1 MTLQATYL
9 GAQSMGGSTVSVT
22 SATAYTVPITVPSGG
37 ALVAIEAAWRASTGT
52 VGLDFVA
59 AVFADIDGAP
69 GQLLTASGAGSTH
82 AIGTA
87 ARWIAKPI
95 PPMPPGDY
103 HIGVQ
108 FPFFA
113 TSPLLLVDTGAAS
126 DGHTVASDTNS
137 TLADGDYSGATVT
150 TVTSTL
156 YSVRGVFLAETDT
169 AITGSLSVTE
179 ADDTLAASGTRTIPP
194 ITGTLA
200 ATETADTLAASGTV
214 TPPPIT
220 GSLAATEA
228 DDTLSASGTVTN
240 NYTGSLTAT
249 EADDTLDAAGT
260 VTPPTITGTLTQT
273 ETDDTLTASGTVTV
287 PTFTGILAVTEA
299 DDTLSASGTLT
310 NNYTGTITVTEADD
324 TLTAQGTIPV
334 SRWREP
340 ALTASMNTAGVGASQ
355 RTFGIA
361 TTRKEADLS

>member
-22 SATAYTVPITVPSGG
+22 STTAYTVPITVPSGG

-52 VGLDFVA
+52 VSFDFIA
-59 AVFADIDGAP
+59 AVFADRDGEP
-69 GQLLTASGAGSTH
+69 GELLAASGTGNTYS
-82 AIGTA
+82 IGTA

-108 FPFFA
+108 FPVFA

-126 DGHTVASDTNS
+126 DGHTVANTTA

-179 ADDTLAASGTRTIPP
+179 ADDTLAASGTVAPAP
-194 ITGTLA
+194 S
-200 ATETADTLAASGTV
+200 SGNRM
-214 TPPPIT
+214 
-220 GSLAATEA
+220 GS
-228 DDTLSASGTVTN
+228 
-240 NYTGSLTAT
+240 
-249 EADDTLDAAGT
+249 
-260 VTPPTITGTLTQT
+260 
-273 ETDDTLTASGTVTV
+273 
-287 PTFTGILAVTEA
+287 
-299 DDTLSASGTLT
+299 
-310 NNYTGTITVTEADD
+310 
-324 TLTAQGTIPV
+324 
-334 SRWREP
+334 
-340 ALTASMNTAGVGASQ
+340 GAIRRRGGQ
-355 RTFGIA
+355 PR
-361 TTRKEADLS
+361 